1 MDHTHTHTWTYTHRP
16 ELLPVDVLLLL
27 PWCLMA
33 VSFQIPFHTVSTC
46 LITAFQMTYEPWS
59 WLVSGVTLCQC
70 PPPSHTSHRCKP
82 PPLPNLTR
90 WGTERSKQ
98 THLIIWSRDKTP
110 AKDYSYLGSEANYM
124 WIACEWEQ
132 ITVMQITYCK
142 CWSRGWKGQKNCE
155 RFQQIWTL
163 FYFRQCNFTV
173 VIML

>member
-1 MDHTHTHTWTYTHRP
+1 MDHTHTHTHMDVYTQARVTSCRCSSTST
-16 ELLPVDVLLLL
+16 L
-27 PWCLMA
+27 
-33 VSFQIPFHTVSTC
+33 VSYGSWLSIPFHTVSTC

-70 PPPSHTSHRCKP
+70 PPPSHTSHGCKP
-82 PPLPNLTR
+82 PPLPNLTQ

-142 CWSRGWKGQKNCE
+142 CWSRGWKGHEKLWEVSTDMNP
-155 RFQQIWTL
+155 FL
-163 FYFRQCNFTV
+163 F
-173 VIML
+173 